1 MLPHQA
7 HEAILGEIPASFWA
21 EVGEGAYPNN
31 PDASE
36 WELVPDRR
44 WSFEDFEDDTEP
56 YERITLTETA
66 GGVIEDN
73 QPLDRFFGTAELD
86 DDTIDADAV
95 SKEGEYVYD
104 TLEIMCT
111 AAGSETRDG
120 LTLTDQQRA
129 RLLARS
135 VYRWFRHD
143 WQTRPLDNFDLDGNA
158 IADSETTYADEL
170 GPPIRVDSIPGRGPN
185 NVTESVDADGAQ
197 FNAAIEL
204 HYVDSVLEYEYTP
217 TDAEMDVTIQQ

>member
-7 HEAILGEIPASFWA
+7 HEAILGEIPASFWFV
-21 EVGEGAYPNN
+21 VGSYPDN

-66 GGVIEDN
+66 GGVIETD
-73 QPLDRFFGTAELD
+73 QPLDEFFGTAELND
-86 DDTIDADAV
+86 SSIDADAV
-95 SKEGEYVYD
+95 SKEGTLVYD

-129 RLLARS
+129 RALARN
-135 VYRWFRHD
+135 VHNWFLHK
-143 WQTRPLDNFDLDGNA
+143 WEYRPLDNFDTDGNA
-158 IADSETTYADEL
+158 IADSGTTYADEL
-170 GPPIRVDSIPGRGPN
+170 SPPIRVDGIPGRGAT
-185 NVTESVDADGAQ
+185 NVTASVDANGAQ
-197 FNAAIEL
+197 FNAAVEL
-204 HYVDSVLEYEYTP
+204 HYVDSVLKYEYTP
-217 TDAEMDVTIQQ
+217 TDAETSVGIGQ

>member
-1 MLPHQA
+1 MLPHQT
-7 HEAILGEIPASFWA
+7 HEAILDEIPSSFWF
-21 EVGEGAYPNN
+21 EVGSYPDN

-56 YERITLTETA
+56 YERVTLTETT
-66 GGVIEDN
+66 GGVIESE
-73 QPLDRFFGTAELD
+73 QPLDRYFGTAELD
-86 DDTIDADAV
+86 DESIDADAV
-95 SKEGEYVYD
+95 SKEGNYVYD

-129 RLLARS
+129 RALARE
-135 VYRWFRHD
+135 VYRWFRHE
-143 WQTRPLDNFDLDGNA
+143 WEHRPLDNFDVDGNA
-158 IADSETTYADEL
+158 IDDSGTTYAEEL
-170 GPPIRVDSIPGRGPN
+170 TPPIRVDGIPGRGPT
-185 NVTESVDADGAQ
+185 NVTDSVDASGSQ
-197 FNAAIEL
+197 YNAAIEL

-217 TDAEMDVTIQQ
+217 TDADTSVSLK